1 MNPNRQA
8 PTATDAGLA
17 QSREAAER
25 QRAKREIDS
34 IARDLARP
42 AEEIAEVYNVL
53 YADMKA
59 HARVPDYVR
68 VFTARKVRARYQHGS
83 PDKH

>member
-1 MNPNRQA
+1 MNPSRQTGA
-8 PTATDAGLA
+8 DASPV

-25 QRAKREIDS
+25 QRAMREIDA
-34 IARDLARP
+34 IARELERP
-42 AEEIAEVYNVL
+42 AEEIAEVYNQM

-68 VFTARKVRARYQHGS
+68 VFAARKVRARYQGGQPELH
-83 PDKH
+83 